1 MYRIAV
7 SGAHGV
13 GKTTLA
19 TSLAEELG
27 LPLIGEVA
35 REVAR
40 DFGFKTT
47 GEIVASNPG
56 KKTLYQINV
65 FYAQI
70 KAEKGRRR
78 GFVSDR
84 SVFDSLA
91 YSLFY
96 GLHSTVGYLLDEALA
111 HSKNYSLIVYCPIP
125 TPDGP
130 ADDGFRLTDRASQ
143 QRVDEYLSQLLEWA
157 ECPVLRLTADRGTWL
172 EQVLEYL
179 GRVSSLPAGEGVCL

>member
-19 TSLAEELG
+19 TSLAKELG

-47 GEIVASNPG
+47 REIAASNPG
-56 KKTLYQINV
+56 KKTLYQISV
-65 FYAQI
+65 FYTQI
-70 KAEKGRRR
+70 KAEKGRKR

-84 SVFDSLA
+84 SAFDCVA
-91 YSLFY
+91 YSALY
-96 GLHSTVGYLLDEALA
+96 GLDAVAGCLLDEAVG
-111 HSKNYSLIVYCPIP
+111 HSENYSLVVYCPVP
-125 TPDGP
+125 CLDSP
-130 ADDGFRLTDRASQ
+130 ADDGFRLTDKESQ
-143 QRVDEYLSQLLEWA
+143 IQVDEILRGLLEQA
-157 ECPVLRLTADRGTWL
+157 RCPVMWLSRDRDTWL
-172 EQVLEYL
+172 NQVLENL
-179 GRVSSLPAGEGVCL
+179 KNPLKV

>member
-27 LPLIGEVA
+27 LPLIREVA
-35 REVAR
+35 REVAQ

-47 GEIVASNPG
+47 REIAASNPG
-56 KKTLYQINV
+56 KKTLYQISV
-65 FYAQI
+65 FYTQI
-70 KAEKGRRR
+70 KAEKGRKR

-84 SVFDSLA
+84 SVFDNLA

-96 GLHSTVGYLLDEALA
+96 GLNAVAEYLIDEAIS
-111 HSKNYSLIVYCPIP
+111 HSENYDFIVYCPIP
-125 TPDGP
+125 DSDTP
-130 ADDGFRLTDRASQ
+130 ADDGFRLTDKESQ
-143 QRVDEYLSQLLEWA
+143 IQVDEILRGLVEQA
-157 ECPVLRLTADRGTWL
+157 RCPVIWLSRDRDTWL
-172 EQVLEYL
+172 DQVLENL
-179 GRVSSLPAGEGVCL
+179 KNPLKA

>member
-19 TSLAEELG
+19 TSLAKELG

-35 REVAR
+35 REVAQG
-40 DFGFKTT
+40 FGFKTT
-47 GEIVASNPG
+47 GEIMASNPG

-65 FYAQI
+65 FYTQI
-70 KAEKGRRR
+70 KTEKGRKR

-84 SVFDSLA
+84 SVFDNLA

-96 GLHSTVGYLLDEALA
+96 GLYSTVSYLLDEAVA
-111 HSKNYSLIVYCPIP
+111 HSRNYSLIVYCPIP
-125 TPDGP
+125 TSDGP
-130 ADDGFRLTDRASQ
+130 ADDGFRLTDKESQ
-143 QRVDEYLSQLLEWA
+143 TQVDKILRGLVEQA
-157 ECPVLRLTADRGTWL
+157 RCPVIWLSRDRDIWL
-172 EQVLEYL
+172 DQVLENL
-179 GRVSSLPAGEGVCL
+179 KSPLKA